1 MTPTQIGVYI
11 VMIDSKG
18 VLAFQT
24 FTRERWFKLETLYK
38 ARNNPEAVMLFKI
51 KLSREEQYAI
61 KWMIRSKNYMAAAL
75 ELTALRIDRG
85 DAL

>member
-24 FTRERWFKLETLYK
+24 FTRERWFKLETLY
-38 ARNNPEAVMLFKI
+38 NSVDHSNSVMLFKI
-51 KLSREEQYAI
+51 KLSPEEQYAI
-61 KWMIRSKNYMAAAL
+61 KWMIRSQNYMAAAL
-75 ELTALRIDRG
+75 ELTALRIQRG

>member
-1 MTPTQIGVYI
+1 MIIPAVYI

-18 VLAFQT
+18 VLAFQP
-24 FTRERWFKLETLYK
+24 FTRDRWLKLETLY
-38 ARNNPEAVMLFKI
+38 NSVDHIDSVMLFKL
-51 KLSREEQYAI
+51 KLSPEEQYAI

-75 ELTALRIDRG
+75 ELTAIRIQRG

>member
-61 KWMIRSKNYMAAAL
+61 KWMIRSQNYMAAAL
-75 ELTALRIDRG
+75 ELTALRIQRG

>member
-1 MTPTQIGVYI
+1 MIIPSVYI

-24 FTRERWFKLETLYK
+24 FTRDRWLKLETIYNSSDHSDS
-38 ARNNPEAVMLFKI
+38 AMLFKI
-51 KLSREEQYAI
+51 VLTPEEQYAI
-61 KWMIRSKNYMAAAL
+61 KWMIRSKNHMAAAM
-75 ELTALRIDRG
+75 ELTAIRIQRG

>member
-1 MTPTQIGVYI
+1 MIVNAVYI

-18 VLAFQT
+18 VLAFQP
-24 FTRERWFKLETLYK
+24 FTRQRWEVLEALYK
-38 ARNNPEAVMLFKI
+38 KINNPDAVMLFKI
-51 KLSREEQYAI
+51 MLSPEEQYAI

-85 DAL
+85 DAE

>member
-1 MTPTQIGVYI
+1 MIITDSVYI

-24 FTRERWFKLETLYK
+24 FTRERWLKLETLYK

-85 DAL
+85 DAV

>member
-75 ELTALRIDRG
+75 ELTALRIQRG
-85 DAL
+85 DAV